1 MKQHFNVNHA
11 PIRRNRGG
19 VKANAR
25 GYLLERLNQERF
37 GDKPLWSP
45 ASYHRFFIAIKG
57 SSQCFRVSNPAQIG
71 ERACLPRPRDQE
83 GLVDRGTY
91 IAITVLEDLADL
103 EDVQYRERDVVS
115 DHAAKS

>member
-1 MKQHFNVNHA
+1 MPSLDAGLLDPFIEILAYPPLDTSPLPSLKTSIGLGCNYCPQVSKDKGKMKQHFNVNHA

-57 SSQCFRVSNPAQIG
+57 SS
-71 ERACLPRPRDQE
+71 
-83 GLVDRGTY
+83 
-91 IAITVLEDLADL
+91 
-103 EDVQYRERDVVS
+103 
-115 DHAAKS
+115 